1 MYIEKVILIEKIV
14 VETNVTKSQK
24 QTWDISSYIQL
35 HSSFMF
41 WILSQNFK
49 MEEIRFIFTL
59 HKKKENERERE
70 RKRAIIWPLRKQ
82 FS

>member
-24 QTWDISSYIQL
+24 QTWDITSYIQL

-41 WILSQNFK
+41 
-49 MEEIRFIFTL
+49 
-59 HKKKENERERE
+59 
-70 RKRAIIWPLRKQ
+70 
-82 FS
+82 